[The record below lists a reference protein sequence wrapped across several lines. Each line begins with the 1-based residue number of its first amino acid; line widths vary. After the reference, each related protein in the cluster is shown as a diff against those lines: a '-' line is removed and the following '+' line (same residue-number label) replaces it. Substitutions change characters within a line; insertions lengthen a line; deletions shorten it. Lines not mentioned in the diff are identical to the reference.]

1 MININCSLVR
11 QNWSSLCT
19 KSISQDEI
27 NLCARQN
34 RQMVSC
40 VSVARY
46 LWNRHTILIVFHL
59 KYWCALLLINGV
71 HLKQREMSRVANL
84 HYMVGLVERA
94 WLPVFQINIM
104 QMYCMYCMYCKW
116 SHKDDGNAGR
126 GGLYNVIHSIISERN
141 VGSERRVN
149 SRAAGRG

>member
-1 MININCSLVR
+1 
-11 QNWSSLCT
+11 
-19 KSISQDEI
+19 
-27 NLCARQN
+27 
-34 RQMVSC
+34 
-40 VSVARY
+40 
-46 LWNRHTILIVFHL
+46 
-59 KYWCALLLINGV
+59 
-71 HLKQREMSRVANL
+71 MSRVANL